1 MTIQI
6 QEDKLK
12 EGLLGLV
19 VALVEIIAEVL
30 KLQALKRIT
39 SGRLDE
45 DQVERL
51 GQSMMEIE
59 NAIARIKIEQGL
71 EETVGEIRS
80 NLDDLIEEVLIGC
93 DDGASIGE

>member
-1 MTIQI
+1 VAIQI

-39 SGRLDE
+39 SGQLDE
-45 DQVERL
+45 EQVERL

-59 NAIARIKIEQGL
+59 IVIDRIKIEQGL
-71 EETVGEIRS
+71 EETISEIRG
-80 NLDDLIEEVLIGC
+80 NLDDLIEDLLIRS
-93 DDGASIGE
+93 DADALTGE

>member
-1 MTIQI
+1 MAIQI

-45 DQVERL
+45 EQVERL

-59 NAIARIKIEQGL
+59 MVIEKIKIEQGL
-71 EETVGEIRS
+71 EETVGEIRG
-80 NLDDLIEEVLIGC
+80 NLDDLIEDLLIRS
-93 DDGASIGE
+93 DDRALTGE

>member
-1 MTIQI
+1 MAIQI

-39 SGRLDE
+39 SGRLDD

-71 EETVGEIRS
+71 EETVGAIRS
-80 NLDDLIEEVLIGC
+80 NLDDLIEEVLIGY